1 MPALKSQAASVLKW
15 RTKYL
20 PFHVTARIAVS
31 ADADQRTVIRFC
43 QGHDVKGRVAER
55 IEKALAAAG
64 IAVIDEHG
72 DAGPNRERTQCL
84 T

>member
-1 MPALKSQAASVLKW
+1 
-15 RTKYL
+15 
-20 PFHVTARIAVS
+20 
-31 ADADQRTVIRFC
+31 VIRFC

-72 DAGPNRERTQCL
+72 DAVITHEVR
-84 T
+84 